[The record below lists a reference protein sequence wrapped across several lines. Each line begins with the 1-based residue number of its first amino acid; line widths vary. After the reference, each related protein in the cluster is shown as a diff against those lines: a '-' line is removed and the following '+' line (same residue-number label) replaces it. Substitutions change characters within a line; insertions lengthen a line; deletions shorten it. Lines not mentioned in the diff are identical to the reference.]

1 MSRLARKPIKVSSGV
16 TVSNDGHWVLVKG
29 PKGELKIK
37 LLSFVKLE
45 INGDEVQ
52 ITKTSNAQ
60 QALANSGTMVALLK
74 NAIEGVLNGFT
85 KVLEI
90 EGVGYKATMDGKTLV
105 LSLGFVNP
113 VKVQSPEG
121 ITIVVEKNQ
130 IKVSGIDRG
139 LVGQVAAKIRSYKKP
154 EPYKGKG
161 IHYVGEVIV
170 RKVGKKAGAAAS

>member
-16 TVSNDGHWVLVKG
+16 TVSNDGHVVLVAG

-37 LLSFVKLE
+37 LLSFVKFE
-45 INGDEVQ
+45 ISGDEVQ
-52 ITKTSNAQ
+52 ITKTANSK

-74 NAIEGVLNGFT
+74 NAIEGVSNGFV
-85 KVLEI
+85 KVLEL
-90 EGVGYKATMDGKTLV
+90 EGVGYRATLDGKTLV
-105 LSLGFVNP
+105 LALGFVNP
-113 VKVQSPEG
+113 IRVEPPEG
-121 ITIVVEKNQ
+121 IAIVVEKNQ

-139 LVGQVAAKIRSYKKP
+139 LVGQIAAKIRSYKKP

-161 IHYVGEVIV
+161 IHYLGEVIQ

>member
-16 TVSNDGHWVLVKG
+16 TVSNDGGYVLIKG

-45 INGDEVQ
+45 VSGDEVQ
-52 ITKTSNAQ
+52 ITKSANSK
-60 QALANSGTMVALLK
+60 QALANSGTMVAILK
-74 NAIEGVLNGFT
+74 NAIEGVSNGFT

-90 EGVGYKATMDGKTLV
+90 EGVGYRATMDGKTLV

-113 VKVQSPEG
+113 IKVQPPEG
-121 ITIVVEKNQ
+121 ITVVVEKSQ
-130 IKVSGIDRG
+130 IKVSGIDRA
-139 LVGQVAAKIRSYKKP
+139 LVGQVAAKIRSYRKP

-161 IHYVGEVIV
+161 IHYLGEVIQ